1 MVCVTRIFQRSVFV
15 LSVAIFA
22 ALGLGFAL
30 GEFGL
35 FGVHAGSDQDG
46 AYHQMRVY
54 AEVLQKIQSDYV
66 TEPNMGDVTTGALH
80 GLLESLDADSSY
92 LSPTENKIYKDQP
105 TNGTAQVG
113 ITVSKRYG
121 YATVVNVLPGS
132 PADTHLTDG
141 DVIESIGSQST
152 RELSLAVIRLMLQGK
167 PGSTVVLSVVR
178 PAKPD
183 PDHLTLTRTVA
194 AAPALGTQLYDNSSI
209 LYLKPGML
217 TSDRVDELAA
227 KIKAMPKAGKI
238 LLDLRDTTGDAP
250 QGIRLAN
257 FFIKQGTL
265 ATLQGQQFATQTF
278 SADPA
283 NFLTSA
289 PIAVLVNRGTYG
301 GPELAAAAIGDL
313 KRGDVVGERTFGE
326 GSFQKSIEMP
336 DGADLLLT
344 VAKFQSPSGNK
355 VQDNAVTPNVVVAS
369 PNDELDTGAPAP
381 KDDDMLNKALDLLK
395 AKSA

>member
-1 MVCVTRIFQRSVFV
+1 
-15 LSVAIFA
+15 
-22 ALGLGFAL
+22 
-30 GEFGL
+30 
-35 FGVHAGSDQDG
+35 
-46 AYHQMRVY
+46 
-54 AEVLQKIQSDYV
+54 
-66 TEPNMGDVTTGALH
+66 
-80 GLLESLDADSSY
+80 
-92 LSPTENKIYKDQP
+92 
-105 TNGTAQVG
+105 
-113 ITVSKRYG
+113 
-121 YATVVNVLPGS
+121 VVNVLPGS

>member
-1 MVCVTRIFQRSVFV
+1 VTRIFQRSVFV

-66 TEPNMGDVTTGALH
+66 TEPNMSDVTTGALH

-92 LSPTENKIYKDQP
+92 LTPTEYKIYKDQP
-105 TNGTAQVG
+105 SNGAAQIG

-121 YATVVNVLPGS
+121 YATVVNVMPGS
-132 PADTHLTDG
+132 PAETHLTDG
-141 DVIESIGSQST
+141 DVIESIGPQST

-167 PGSTVVLSVVR
+167 PGSTVALSVVR
-178 PAKPD
+178 PSKPD

-194 AAPALGTQLYDNSSI
+194 VPPALGTQQYDNASI

-217 TSDRVDELAA
+217 SVERVDEIAA
-227 KIKAMPKAGKI
+227 KVKAAPKNSKI
-238 LLDLRDTTGDAP
+238 LLDLRDAAGDPA

-283 NFLTSA
+283 VFLTSA
-289 PIAVLVNRGTYG
+289 PLAVLVNRGTYG

-336 DGADLLLT
+336 DGADLMLT

-355 VQDNAVTPNVVVAS
+355 VQDNAVTPTVVVQS
-369 PNDELDTGAPAP
+369 PQDDLDNGAPAP
-381 KDDDMLNKALDLLK
+381 KDDDVLNKALDLLK

>member
-1 MVCVTRIFQRSVFV
+1 VVCVTRIFQRSVFV

-30 GEFGL
+30 GEFGI

-92 LSPTENKIYKDQP
+92 LSPTEYKIYKDQP

-132 PADTHLTDG
+132 PADSHLTDG

-167 PGSTVVLSVVR
+167 PGTTVVLSVVR

-194 AAPALGTQLYDNSSI
+194 AAPALGTQLYDNSTI
-209 LYLKPGML
+209 VYLKPGVL
-217 TSDRVDELAA
+217 TSEHVDEIAA
-227 KIKAMPKAGKI
+227 RIKAMPRGGKI
-238 LLDLRDTTGDAP
+238 LLDLRDTAGDAP

>member
-1 MVCVTRIFQRSVFV
+1 VVCVTRIFQRSVFV

-30 GEFGL
+30 GEFGI

-92 LSPTENKIYKDQP
+92 LSPTEYKIYKDQP

-132 PADTHLTDG
+132 PADSHLTDG

-167 PGSTVVLSVVR
+167 PGTTVVLSVVR

-194 AAPALGTQLYDNSSI
+194 AAPALGTQLYDNSTI
-209 LYLKPGML
+209 VYLKPGVL
-217 TSDRVDELAA
+217 TSERVDEIAA
-227 KIKAMPKAGKI
+227 RIKAMPRGGKI
-238 LLDLRDTTGDAP
+238 LLDLRDTAGDAP